1 MFPAVDLT
9 RSATRNEVLLTSE
22 AEAKLMNQLR
32 HALADENQE
41 EGLES
46 VLKRLSETSSN
57 VEFLALA
64 QRGRA

>member
-1 MFPAVDLT
+1 MT
-9 RSATRNEVLLTSE
+9 WKIRKGKIYKEVT

-46 VLKRLSETSSN
+46 VLKRLGETSSN